1 MKLPRILKSLIR
13 LCGVAALVLGLAF
26 WFGYAGSFIQLHIVL
41 GILLVLSLWALA
53 GIALWEGVRRDLISF
68 VVVWGVVIW
77 VFGVTQNQILPGG
90 LHWLVEVG
98 HLVAG
103 GIAIVLGIV
112 LGNAVV
118 NRRVVGRSS
127 IS

>member
-1 MKLPRILKSLIR
+1 MNLPTILKGLIR
-13 LCGVAALVLGLAF
+13 LSGVAALVLGLAF
-26 WFGYAGSFIQLHIVL
+26 WFGYAGSFIRLHMVL
-41 GILLVLSLWALA
+41 GIFLVLSLWALG
-53 GIALWEGVRRDLISF
+53 GIAWWEGVRRDLISF

-77 VFGVTQNQILPGG
+77 VFGVTQDQVLPGG

-118 NRRVVGRSS
+118 NRRAVERSS
-127 IS
+127 LS

>member
-1 MKLPRILKSLIR
+1 MNLPTILKGLIR
-13 LCGVAALVLGLAF
+13 LSGVAALVLGLAF
-26 WFGYAGSFIQLHIVL
+26 WFGYAGSFIRLHMVL
-41 GILLVLSLWALA
+41 GIFLVLSLWALG
-53 GIALWEGVRRDLISF
+53 GIAWWEGVRRDLISS

-77 VFGVTQNQILPGG
+77 VFGVTQDQVLPGG

-118 NRRVVGRSS
+118 NRRAVERSS
-127 IS
+127 LS